1 MLKSHICNLIGKKY
15 SYNCNPSSRV
25 DGYDGLVVYDTG
37 EERCRDGG
45 SHYWAASTSW
55 TPWTCSSAY
64 PTLCP
69 LPGNG
74 GRIDE
79 TCNKPLLYIPLIIKI
94 L

>member
-1 MLKSHICNLIGKKY
+1 MLKSHIYNLIGK
-15 SYNCNPSSRV
+15 NIPIIVNPSSRV

-55 TPWTCSSAY
+55 TPWTCSSAF

-69 LPGNG
+69 PPGNG
-74 GRIDE
+74 GRIYIK
-79 TCNKPLLYIPLIIKI
+79 CN
-94 L
+94 